1 MSKNFIT
8 KFTDSVA
15 LVTLNNI
22 KSDVGSLLKVFSIV
36 SDENIC
42 IDMISQTAPLNNTV
56 NLSFTIDDSDTAKI
70 IANIYKF
77 KEVFS
82 SLTTQIISS
91 NTKVL
96 ITSELMRT
104 EPGIAEKVFS
114 LLAKEGISVLL
125 ITTSETEISMLI
137 SEENSLLA
145 KEILADID

>member
-22 KSDVGSLLKVFSIV
+22 KSDVNSLLKVFSIV
-36 SDENIC
+36 SEENIC

-56 NLSFTIDDSDTAKI
+56 NLSFTVEDGDTAKI
-70 IANIYKF
+70 IAVIYKF

-82 SLTTQIISS
+82 NLTTQIISS

-96 ITSELMRT
+96 ITSELMKT
-104 EPGIAEKVFS
+104 EAGIATKVFS
-114 LLAKEGISVLL
+114 LLAKQNIPILL
-125 ITTSETEISMLI
+125 ITTSETEISILI
-137 SEENSLLA
+137 SEENSLLT
-145 KEILADID
+145 KEILANIE

>member
-1 MSKNFIT
+1 MSKNFTT

-22 KSDVGSLLKVFSIV
+22 KSDVNSLLKVFSIV
-36 SDENIC
+36 SNENIC

-56 NLSFTIDDSDTAKI
+56 NLSFTVDDGDTAKI
-70 IANIYKF
+70 ISVIYKF
-77 KEVFS
+77 KEVFAN
-82 SLTTQIISS
+82 LTTQIISS

-104 EPGIAEKVFS
+104 EGGIATKVFS
-114 LLAKEGISVLL
+114 ILAKKDIPILL
-125 ITTSETEISMLI
+125 ITTSETEISILV

-145 KEILADID
+145 KEILADIE

>member
-22 KSDVGSLLKVFSIV
+22 KSDVSSLLKVFSIV
-36 SDENIC
+36 SNENIC

-56 NLSFTIDDSDTAKI
+56 NLSFTVDDSDTAKI
-70 IANIYKF
+70 IAIIYKF
-77 KEVFS
+77 KEVFAN
-82 SLTTQIISS
+82 LTTQIISA

-104 EPGIAEKVFS
+104 ESGIAAKVFS
-114 LLAKEGISVLL
+114 ILEKKGIPVLL

-137 SEENSLLA
+137 SEEDSLLA
-145 KEILADID
+145 KEILADIE

>member
-1 MSKNFIT
+1 MAKNFTT

-22 KSDVGSLLKVFSIV
+22 KSDVNSLLKVFSIV
-36 SDENIC
+36 SNENIC

-56 NLSFTIDDSDTAKI
+56 NLSFTVDDADTAKI
-70 IANIYKF
+70 IAIIYKF

-82 SLTTQIISS
+82 NLTTQIISS

-104 EPGIAEKVFS
+104 ESGIATKAFS
-114 LLAKEGISVLL
+114 LLAKENIPVLL

-145 KEILADID
+145 KEILANID